1 MQTTI
6 DRARS
11 GAVIEAAR
19 RAKAA
24 SSVLAQTSSENKNR
38 ALLMIAEEVRAHAE
52 EILNANRKDMDA
64 ARALVEAGQMAE
76 SLYRRLK
83 LDKRKLDDII
93 AGIEQ
98 VAALD
103 DPVGKITLAR
113 ELDRGLRLYRINC
126 PLGVIGVV
134 FESRPDALMQIASL
148 CIKSSNSVL
157 LKGGKEAEH
166 SNRALFDVI
175 QRAAVGAG
183 LPADAMWLLESR
195 EDVNAMLKA
204 EGFIDLIIPRGSNSL
219 VRFVQDNTA
228 IPVLGH
234 SEGICHVYVDRA
246 ADFDKA
252 INVTIDAKIQYPA
265 ACNSVETLLVH
276 NEVAR
281 AFLPAVIS
289 KLQSSGVEVRLDELS
304 VIKYNI
310 SYVEKATEEDW
321 GAEYSDLILAIKVVD
336 GIEEAIR
343 HINCYGSHH
352 TDSII
357 TEDGAAFDRFFAEV
371 DSAGVYL
378 NASTRFADGYRYG
391 FGAEVGISTG
401 KLHPRGP
408 VGLDGLVTYK
418 YKLVGAGHTVAMYSG
433 DDARLFIHKD
443 IE

>member
-6 DRARS
+6 DRAKS

-24 SSVLAQTSSENKNR
+24 SGVLAQTSSENKNR
-38 ALLMIAEEVRAHAE
+38 AIQMIAEEIDAHAE
-52 EILNANRKDMDA
+52 EILEANRQDMYA
-64 ARALVEAGQMAE
+64 AHLLVEAGQMAE
-76 SLYRRLK
+76 SLYHRLK
-83 LDKRKLDDII
+83 LDQTKLGDII
-93 AGIEQ
+93 TGIRQ

-103 DPVGKITLAR
+103 DPVGRVTLAR

-126 PLGVIGVV
+126 PLGVIGVI
-134 FESRPDALMQIASL
+134 FESRPDALTQIASL
-148 CIKSSNSVL
+148 CIKSGNSVL
-157 LKGGKEAEH
+157 LKGGIEAEH
-166 SNRALFDVI
+166 SNRALFGVI
-175 QRAAVGAG
+175 QRAAVKAG
-183 LPADAMWLLESR
+183 LPSDALTLLESR

-204 EGFIDLIIPRGSNSL
+204 EGFIDLIIPRGSNAL
-219 VRFVQDNTA
+219 VRFVQENTV

-234 SEGICHVYVDRA
+234 SEGICHVYIDRA
-246 ADFDKA
+246 ADFHKG
-252 INVTIDAKIQYPA
+252 INITVDAKTQYPA

-276 NEVAR
+276 KEVAHT
-281 AFLPAVIS
+281 FLPAVIAR
-289 KLQSSGVEVRLDELS
+289 LQSSGVEVRLDES
-304 VIKYNI
+304 SIAKYSI
-310 SYVEKATEEDW
+310 SGVEKATEEDW
-321 GAEYSDLILAIKVVD
+321 GAEYSDLIIAIKVVD

-343 HINCYGSHH
+343 HINIYGSHH

-357 TEDGAAFDRFFAEV
+357 TEDPAVFDRFFAEV

-378 NASTRFADGYRYG
+378 NASPRFADGYRYG

-418 YKLVGAGHTVAMYSG
+418 YKLMGAGHTVAMYSG
-433 DDARLFIHKD
+433 DNARRFTHKD